1 MSERVGNTESKNV
14 EVGGEKP
21 LSNLNT
27 EARRMATEYAEKIIG
42 VKAEKI
48 IGVKAEKIIGVKAEK
63 IISMRVETIIHLVL
77 EMNVSLVLEMSTGS
91 TAGIDIRHM
100 RGLSNFM

>member
-21 LSNLNT
+21 LS
-27 EARRMATEYAEKIIG
+27 E
-42 VKAEKI
+42 
-48 IGVKAEKIIGVKAEK
+48 AEKIIGVKAEK
-63 IISMRVETIIHLVL
+63 IISMRVETITHLVL

>member
-27 EARRMATEYAEKIIG
+27 EARRMATEY
-42 VKAEKI
+42 
-48 IGVKAEKIIGVKAEK
+48 AEKIIGVKAEK